1 MSARVPLSPD
11 RSTPSTRHGM
21 SPEAEARCLSQ
32 ARDLL
37 RVVAEL
43 LGLPPAALVALT
55 LLHRFYERHA
65 HNEASAEI
73 VVPGC
78 IFLASKLEEC
88 TRRVSDIVNVT
99 ERALHPRVGDPPHL
113 IAARLRID
121 WSQTDVETRTP
132 TATVPPFPTGKGA
145 PREDAAFFR
154 ERTPSPSPSPRRR
167 TRRARR

>member
-1 MSARVPLSPD
+1 MSARVPLSPGG
-11 RSTPSTRHGM
+11 TPSTRHGIR
-21 SPEAEARCLSQ
+21 AEARCLSQ

-43 LGLPPAALVALT
+43 LGLPAALVALT
-55 LLHRFYERHA
+55 ILNRFYERHA

-145 PREDAAFFR
+145 PREDAAFSR
-154 ERTPSPSPSPRRR
+154 EDAENAVPVAVPRRR